1 MGYAEGTTVTVQN
14 SQMEIART
22 LTRYGVESYSFGATP
37 GWALVEF
44 EHKHMP
50 IRLRIPLPA
59 KPLKEMGLN
68 TKTGR
73 QVNVWKAWE
82 QDIKEAWRALL
93 LFIKAALESVDRGIV
108 SVEQAFMAFLV
119 TGDGQTLGD
128 KALPAYVQHI
138 AEQRLAIAA
147 SA

>member
-1 MGYAEGTTVTVQN
+1 MAYAEGTTVTVQN

-93 LFIKAALESVDRGIV
+93 LFIKAALESAGRR
-108 SVEQAFMAFLV
+108 SVAEWQACMAFLV
-119 TGDGQTLGD
+119 TGDGETLGD

-138 AEQRLAIAA
+138 TEQRRAIEAYA
-147 SA
+147 

>member
-1 MGYAEGTTVTVQN
+1 MAYAEGTTVTVQN

-22 LTRYGVESYSFGATP
+22 LARYGVESYSFGATP

-44 EHKHMP
+44 EHRHMP

-59 KPLKEMGLN
+59 KPAKEKGTN
-68 TKTGR
+68 PKTGR
-73 QVNVWKAWE
+73 TVNLWSAWE

-108 SVEQAFMAFLV
+108 TVEQAFMAFLV
-119 TGDGQTLGD
+119 TGDGQTLGE
-128 KALPAYVQHI
+128 KALPAYIQHI
-138 AEQRLAIAA
+138 TDQRLAIEAHA
-147 SA
+147 

>member
-1 MGYAEGTTVTVQN
+1 MAYAEGTTVTVQN

-44 EHKHMP
+44 EHRHMP
-50 IRLRIPLPA
+50 IRLRVPLPA
-59 KPLKEMGLN
+59 KPPKEIAISPG
-68 TKTGR
+68 TGR
-73 QVNVWKAWE
+73 KVNVWKAWE
-82 QDIKEAWRALL
+82 QNVKEAWRALL

-119 TGDGQTLGD
+119 TGDGQTLGE
-128 KALPAYVQHI
+128 KALPAYVQHV
-138 AEQRLAIAA
+138 ADQRRAIEATA
-147 SA
+147 